1 MVNLD
6 RVLAGA
12 REEGVSDIL
21 FSPGLPPAYKLGDEY
36 VFLDEPVLELPD
48 IYEIA
53 GRVGPDLE
61 RFIRGVL
68 EGGQEP
74 QDRMA
79 SMSGV
84 LTRFRVHLS
93 WAMPDPFLQAISLGD
108 SQAVPFL
115 NFRLIPLLPKSFA
128 ELGFPQVL
136 GSLLHRR
143 VGLFLVVGPSDSGK
157 TTTLAAMTEYI
168 NANYARHVVTVEN
181 PIEYLYERKR
191 AIIHQREVGRH
202 VPDMVSAVYNA
213 LRQNVAVL
221 VLGEV
226 RTSEE
231 VAAMIEALETGH
243 LVLASM
249 HATGVVDAL
258 ERLFRAVP
266 QGHRELAVQV
276 VGTSLLGVIAQ
287 RLVPLAS
294 RKAGESFRRVLAYEL
309 LVLTDSH
316 RKRVLEGR
324 WHELYE
330 ALLEGG
336 MAGYNCTLEHSLAR
350 LVGEGRITPT
360 VARMYAN
367 REEVLIDLL
376 RSAG

>member
-1 MVNLD
+1 MVSLD

-12 REEGVSDIL
+12 RNEGVSDIL

-36 VFLDEPVLELPD
+36 VFLDEPVLEISD

-53 GRVGPDLE
+53 GRVSLDLE
-61 RFIRGVL
+61 HHVRAVL
-68 EGGQEP
+68 EEGKEP
-74 QDRMA
+74 QDRVA

-84 LTRFRVHLS
+84 YTRFRVHLG
-93 WAMPDPFLQAISLGD
+93 WAMPDPFLQAISTNEI
-108 SQAVPFL
+108 QAIPFL
-115 NFRLIPLLPKSFA
+115 NFRLIPLLPRAFSD
-128 ELGFPQVL
+128 LGLPQVL
-136 GSLLHRR
+136 GSFLHRR

-157 TTTLAAMTEYI
+157 TTTLASLTEYI

-202 VPDMVSAVYNA
+202 VPDLVSAVRSA

-226 RTSEE
+226 RSPEE
-231 VAAMIEALETGH
+231 VLAMVEALETGH

-266 QGHRELAVQV
+266 PERRELTVQV
-276 VGTSLLGVIAQ
+276 VGTSLLGIIAQ
-287 RLVPLAS
+287 RLVPLAVRPS
-294 RKAGESFRRVLAYEL
+294 EGLFRRALAYEL
-309 LVLTDSH
+309 LVLTDSL
-316 RKRVLEGR
+316 RRRLLEGR
-324 WHELYE
+324 WGELYE
-330 ALLEGG
+330 SLLEGG
-336 MAGYNCTLEHSLAR
+336 GTGYNCTLEHSLVR
-350 LVGEGRITPT
+350 LVKEGRVTPT